1 MKIEKNMTEDTLL
14 RKKEAA
20 TILACSI
27 RTLDR
32 LVAIGRLTRV
42 KILGGIRFRKSEV
55 QAIMNGG
62 VL

>member
-1 MKIEKNMTEDTLL
+1 MKNEKNLTEEALL
-14 RKKEAA
+14 RKKDAA
-20 TILACSI
+20 TVLACSI

-32 LVAIGRLTRV
+32 LVALGRLTRV

-62 VL
+62 GL